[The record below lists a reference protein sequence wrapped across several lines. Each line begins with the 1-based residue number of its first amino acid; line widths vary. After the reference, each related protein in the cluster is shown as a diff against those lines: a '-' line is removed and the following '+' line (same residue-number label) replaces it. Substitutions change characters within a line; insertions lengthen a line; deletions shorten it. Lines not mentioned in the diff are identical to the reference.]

1 MTRVDRAE
9 SEAYFAS
16 RPRGSQISAW
26 ASPQSSVVESR
37 AVLEEAVRGARS
49 SATTAVDVPDA
60 AALGRVTGSRPTSVE
75 FWQGR
80 ADRLHDR
87 VRYRLD
93 DGTWVVERLA
103 P

>member
-9 SEAYFAS
+9 SEAYFAT

-37 AVLEEAVRGARS
+37 AVLEQAVRGLEQRYDGA
-49 SATTAVDVPDA
+49 DVPTPPHWGGFRIA
-60 AALGRVTGSRPTSVE
+60 PTSVE

-93 DGTWVVERLA
+93 GAAWVIERLA